1 MSLQPGTRLGPYEVL
16 SPLGHG
22 GMGEVYKARDTRLDR
37 QVAIKVL
44 RSDLAASTESRDRFE
59 REAWAISRL
68 SHPRV
73 CALYDVGHVG
83 DRFYLVME
91 LIEGEALSARSA
103 KGPMPIAEVLRI
115 GAEIADALHA
125 AHRQGI
131 VHRDLKPANVM
142 ITSAGVKLVD
152 FGLAKGVEGAPV
164 TDPAG
169 DPLTAGAP
177 LTAEGAWLGTAP
189 YMAPEQLLGRP
200 VDARTDMFAFGAV
213 LFELVAGRRAFAGAT
228 APAIVSAIIHED
240 PPPVSSVRPDVPPA
254 LDRLIAECLAK
265 DPDRRWQNA
274 HDASLQLA
282 AIQARQESVTIA
294 PGSARRTLLVGA
306 LAAAVIG
313 MAVGWGLRPGDRGAP
328 PVARVELQIIPPER
342 TTFSHSYDAVTFAVS
357 PDGTELAFVS
367 SEPKGVRRA
376 WIRSLTALSSKPIA
390 GTDGATSVFWAPDGQ
405 SVGFFASG
413 VLKRADL
420 VSGVAVPI
428 GDVRERGTMTA
439 TWSPAGEILFASAE
453 GDAIFTVSTSG
464 GPASPLVTPDRS
476 HGEARLLF
484 PSFLP
489 DGRRYL
495 YLLRLLDGGAWIM
508 LGEAGRPARRLLEA
522 HSNVTFV
529 DPGFLVF
536 SREGT
541 LVAQRVNPDDW
552 TPVGESIAVASSV
565 RFFLATGSAS
575 FSASRSGVIVYQ
587 SDRDRSHLAWV
598 DRSGREMEAVGS
610 PAEGLDVRIS
620 PDGRTALL
628 TRALPSTGTLDIW
641 SLDLGRGT
649 ETRLTLDD
657 VGTETYPVLL
667 PGGQEVIFSTPRGNA
682 PRLVRKNLITSQESV
697 MVPGVRFQI
706 ADDISPDGRL
716 LAFNER
722 TDRGT
727 TNLFTLPL
735 SGAATPSALRSSPFF
750 EFGLRFSPDGHY
762 YSFVSNESGRPE
774 VYLAPMSGGTKVPVS
789 KGGASTARWSRDG
802 GELFYLSTD
811 RRLMAVP
818 VRTSPSLE
826 LGTPVPLFALDDR
839 SWSDFDVSPDGR
851 RFLALIPDLVADE
864 QPLKA
869 ILNGLARR

>member
-1 MSLQPGTRLGPYEVL
+1 
-16 SPLGHG
+16 
-22 GMGEVYKARDTRLDR
+22 
-37 QVAIKVL
+37 
-44 RSDLAASTESRDRFE
+44 
-59 REAWAISRL
+59 
-68 SHPRV
+68 
-73 CALYDVGHVG
+73 
-83 DRFYLVME
+83 
-91 LIEGEALSARSA
+91 
-103 KGPMPIAEVLRI
+103 
-115 GAEIADALHA
+115 
-125 AHRQGI
+125 
-131 VHRDLKPANVM
+131 
-142 ITSAGVKLVD
+142 
-152 FGLAKGVEGAPV
+152 
-164 TDPAG
+164 
-169 DPLTAGAP
+169 
-177 LTAEGAWLGTAP
+177 
-189 YMAPEQLLGRP
+189 
-200 VDARTDMFAFGAV
+200 
-213 LFELVAGRRAFAGAT
+213 
-228 APAIVSAIIHED
+228 
-240 PPPVSSVRPDVPPA
+240 
-254 LDRLIAECLAK
+254 
-265 DPDRRWQNA
+265 
-274 HDASLQLA
+274 
-282 AIQARQESVTIA
+282 
-294 PGSARRTLLVGA
+294 
-306 LAAAVIG
+306 
-313 MAVGWGLRPGDRGAP
+313 
-328 PVARVELQIIPPER
+328 
-342 TTFSHSYDAVTFAVS
+342 
-357 PDGTELAFVS
+357 
-367 SEPKGVRRA
+367 
-376 WIRSLTALSSKPIA
+376 
-390 GTDGATSVFWAPDGQ
+390 
-405 SVGFFASG
+405 
-413 VLKRADL
+413 
-420 VSGVAVPI
+420 
-428 GDVRERGTMTA
+428 MTA

-610 PAEGLDVRIS
+610 AAEGLDVRIA

-811 RRLMAVP
+811 RRLMVVP